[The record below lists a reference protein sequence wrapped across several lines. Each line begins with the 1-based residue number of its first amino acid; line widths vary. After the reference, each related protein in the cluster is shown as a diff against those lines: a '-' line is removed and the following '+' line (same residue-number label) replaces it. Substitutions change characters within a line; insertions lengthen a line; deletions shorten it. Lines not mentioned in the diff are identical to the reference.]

1 MTWAGAIDAAT
12 MHVTRMRMTS
22 GPSQNKVFLLILIV
36 HRLVALLALPITPR
50 NHSTAINLRA
60 AAG

>member
-1 MTWAGAIDAAT
+1 VPWAGAIDAAT
-12 MHVTRMRMTS
+12 IHVTRMTS
-22 GPSQNKVFLLILIV
+22 GPSQNKIFLLILIV